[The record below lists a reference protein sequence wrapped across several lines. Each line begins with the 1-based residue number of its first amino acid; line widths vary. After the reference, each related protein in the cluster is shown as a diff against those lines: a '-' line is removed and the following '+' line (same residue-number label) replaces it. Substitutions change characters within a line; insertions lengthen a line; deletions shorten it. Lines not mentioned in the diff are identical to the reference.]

1 MSFFQNALQVFA
13 STKASKSKV
22 NQKHSPNQGQFP
34 AKCLSLMLAAAFSTA
49 IPSHEVQAAS
59 VGNVRK
65 IENVNGQSQLS
76 ITTDKGNLIQISILR
91 SDLFRVWAGS
101 DAKLVDAG
109 DKAAPIVLK
118 QDFGKVDFTVQEQ
131 SDYLLVK
138 TKDMALRIYR
148 QPLRLALYRADN
160 RTMLWQELQAL
171 DIGEKRSFQTLSSSA
186 DEAFFG
192 GGQQNG
198 NYAFKGKTLE
208 VSYSGGWE
216 ENDRPSP
223 APFYMSSKGYGVL
236 RNTWSNGSYDFRSND
251 FITSSH
257 NEKRFDAYYFV
268 GDSIK
273 DVLNGYTTLTGR
285 ARMLPRWA
293 YEYGDADCYNDGDN
307 VKKPGTFPKAWSDG
321 PTGKTPDVIL
331 SVAAKYREHDMP
343 GGWILPNDG
352 YGCGYT
358 DLEAVVKGL
367 KQYGFRTGLW
377 TENGVD
383 KIKWEVGTAGTRAQ
397 KLDVAWTGQGYQ
409 FALDANQAAAQGIL
423 DNSNSRPFIWTV
435 MGWAGMQRYAV
446 TWTGDQSGSWDYIR
460 WHIPTLIGSGLSGQ
474 AYATGDV
481 DGIFGGSPETFTRD
495 LQWKAFTPVL
505 MGMSGWSQNVRKHPW
520 AFDEPYRSINRDYLK
535 LKMRLMP
542 YMYTLA
548 QETEMTG
555 APIVRGLMWDHP
567 QDPHANDE
575 NYKYQ
580 FFLGKDLLVAPVYR
594 SQAASQGWRKGVYLP
609 QGQWIDY
616 WDGRVVTAG
625 TQGKL
630 IDYQVSLDKL
640 PVMVRAGAILPMYP
654 SALYDGQVAKDVLTW
669 DIYPHGES
677 NFTLY
682 EDDGE
687 TRQYQQGEKSTQQ
700 IRVFAPENKAGL
712 IQIKL
717 DGVRG
722 QYQGMETQRVQVFQ
736 VHTRVK
742 PSQVLLQKQ
751 ALAELVSRAE
761 FEKANTG
768 WYYDAAHQYGVVYVK
783 TAKLDVRQALAV
795 DLDIPSTASLAS
807 TADYPAA
814 PATGDVV
821 PADSLIVLN
830 RSAEEPGHPVEN
842 AFDGKPGTWF
852 RTLRDQ
858 SQKTGPHEF
867 TLALGERRLIKGFEI
882 APRNDKHWDA
892 GQVKDFE
899 VYMADTNGE
908 WGQPIYVGQLKKQ
921 EGKQRVEFPAKAGRL
936 FRFRIL
942 SSHDQ
947 AEDGNVQDPMVLTSN
962 DASAGNA
969 PRAYN
974 AFTPIVVPPVT
985 ISEFHLLEQQNPDK
999 PALQSALS
1007 DFPFAAAKGTVVAKD
1022 KVMIGKVANATKHE
1036 TMMQMNGLKFR
1047 KGLGVSDVSEIT
1059 YRLQGNW
1066 QIFRAD
1072 VGIDDA
1078 CRQNGGL
1085 QFQVYGDGKL
1095 LFDSGLI
1102 EAPAVVKPELDIR
1115 GISKLSLR
1123 TTGVKAKAKAPVCAN
1138 WANATVIG
1146 FAGDTIVK

>member
-1 MSFFQNALQVFA
+1 MLHSLRKPAATRFQR
-13 STKASKSKV
+13 TT
-22 NQKHSPNQGQFP
+22 
-34 AKCLSLMLAAAFSTA
+34 LSLMLATFLVGAPCISSTA
-49 IPSHEVQAAS
+49 VAGSI
-59 VGNVRK
+59 GNVKK
-65 IENVNGQSQLS
+65 IENIGGQQQLQ
-76 ITTDKGNLIQISILR
+76 IQTDRGHLVQISILR
-91 SDLFRVWAGS
+91 PDMFRVWVGV
-101 DAKLVDAG
+101 DGKLVGAG
-109 DKAAPIVLK
+109 DKAAPIVLP
-118 QDFGKVDFTVQEQ
+118 QDFGRVDFKISEQ
-131 SDYLLVK
+131 ADYQLIQ
-138 TKDMALRIYR
+138 TQAMALRVYR
-148 QPLRLALYRADN
+148 KPFRLALYKADN
-160 RTMLWQELQAL
+160 RSLVWQEMQAL
-171 DIGEKRSFQTLSSSA
+171 EIGDKASFQTLSSA
-186 DEAFFG
+186 PDEVFFG

-198 NYAFKGKTLE
+198 AYAFKGKTLDI
-208 VSYSGGWE
+208 SYSGGWE

-223 APFYMSSKGYGVL
+223 APFYMSNKGYGVL
-236 RNTWSNGSYDFRSND
+236 RNTWSNGSYDFRSNE
-251 FITSSH
+251 FITSTH
-257 NEKRFDAYYFV
+257 QEKRFDAYYFV

-273 DVLNGYTTLTGR
+273 DVLNAYTALTGR
-285 ARMLPRWA
+285 ARLLPRWA

-307 VKKPGTFPKAWSDG
+307 IKKPGTFPRGWSDG
-321 PTGKTPDVIL
+321 PTGKTPDVIQ

-352 YGCGYT
+352 YGCGYS
-358 DLEAVVKGL
+358 DLQGVVSGL
-367 KQYGFRTGLW
+367 KKYGFRTGLW

-423 DNSNSRPFIWTV
+423 DNSNSRPFLWTV

-520 AFDEPYRSINRDYLK
+520 WFDEPYRSINRDYLK

-548 QETEMTG
+548 QEAEQSG
-555 APIVRGLMWDHP
+555 APLVRGLMWDHP

-580 FFLGKDLLVAPVYR
+580 FFLGRDLLIAPVYR
-594 SQAASQGWRKGVYLP
+594 SQAASKGWRKGVYLP

-616 WDGRVVTAG
+616 WDGRVVNAG
-625 TQGKL
+625 ADGKL
-630 IDYQVSLDKL
+630 IDYQVTLEKL

-654 SALYDGQVAKDVLTW
+654 SALYDGQVPKDVLTW
-669 DIYPHGES
+669 DIYPHGQS
-677 NFTLY
+677 HYTLY

-700 IRVFAPENKAGL
+700 IRVAAPENQAGD
-712 IQIKL
+712 IQIRL

-722 QYQGMETQRVQVFQ
+722 SYQGMESQRAQQFQ
-736 VHTRVK
+736 IHTRVK
-742 PSQVLLQKQ
+742 PQQVQLQAQ
-751 ALAELVSRAE
+751 TLQEVGSRAE
-761 FEKANTG
+761 FEKANAG
-768 WYYDAAHQYGVVYVK
+768 WYFDSAQQYGVLYVK
-783 TAKLDVRQALAV
+783 TGKIDVRLPVAV
-795 DLDIPSTASLAS
+795 DIAIARESNLANTAGYPS
-807 TADYPAA
+807 A

-821 PADSLIVLN
+821 AADSLIVLN
-830 RSAEEPGHPVEN
+830 RPAEEPGHPLEN
-842 AFDGKPGTWF
+842 AFDSKPGTWF

-899 VYMADTNGE
+899 VYMADSNGE
-908 WGQPIYVGQLKKQ
+908 WGKPIFVGQLKKQ
-921 EGKQRVEFPAKAGRL
+921 EAKQRVEFPAKAGRL
-936 FRFRIL
+936 FRLRVL

-947 AEDGNVQDPMVLTSN
+947 SEDGNAQDPMVLTTN
-962 DASAGNA
+962 DAASA
-969 PRAYN
+969 PRAFN
-974 AFTPIVVPPVT
+974 AFTPVAVPPIT
-985 ISEFHLLEQQNPDK
+985 ISEFALLEQQNPDK
-999 PALQSALS
+999 PQQIAFLS
-1007 DFPFAAAKGTVVAKD
+1007 DQVELASKTVTKNTASSVKD
-1022 KVMIGKVANATKHE
+1022 KVHTKRGTNRSTNE
-1036 TMMQMNGLKFR
+1036 EGMMQMNGLKFR
-1047 KGLGVSDVSEIT
+1047 KGLGVADASEVA

-1085 QFQVYGDGKL
+1085 QFQVFGDGKL

-1115 GISKLSLR
+1115 GVSVLSLK
-1123 TTGVKAKAKAPVCAN
+1123 TTGVKSKNKASVCAN

-1146 FAGDTIVK
+1146 FAGDQVIR